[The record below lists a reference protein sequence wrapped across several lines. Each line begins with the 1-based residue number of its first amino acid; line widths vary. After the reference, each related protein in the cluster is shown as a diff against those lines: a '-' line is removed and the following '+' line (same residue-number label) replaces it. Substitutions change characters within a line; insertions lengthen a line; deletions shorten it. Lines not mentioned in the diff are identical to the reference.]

1 MANFNKARK
10 MPYYWHKQP
19 VQTPSFIDLDKYLPK
34 SEDSNLSPF
43 NRQYPKPVTL
53 STGNQKLKNDVHH
66 QDRKNKYATITTPSS
81 TTSTYQD
88 THKVN
93 VTCEQRTISLSSGE
107 EFYSSSGQ
115 DTARRP
121 AKRRHHSV
129 ATVTPDFQDEVI
141 EIKRVK
147 RNYNAPQGKQTAKA
161 LKFKRFDVE
170 TPVFT
175 LTTVSTCALYFAK
188 L

>member
-1 MANFNKARK
+1 MANFNKARR

-19 VQTPSFIDLDKYLPK
+19 VQTPTFIDLDKYLPK

-53 STGNQKLKNDVHH
+53 SAVNQKSKNDVHS
-66 QDRKNKYATITTPSS
+66 QDRKNKYATTTTLSS
-81 TTSTYQD
+81 TTSSCQD
-88 THKVN
+88 TIKVN
-93 VTCEQRTISLSSGE
+93 VTREQRTISLSSGE
-107 EFYSSSGQ
+107 TFYSSSRQ
-115 DTARRP
+115 DTDRRP

-141 EIKRVK
+141 ETKRVK
-147 RNYNAPQGKQTAKA
+147 RNYKAPQGKQTARS
-161 LKFKRFDVE
+161 LKFNRFDVE

-175 LTTVSTCALYFAK
+175 LETVSTCALHFAK
-188 L
+188 W